1 MGPPPVEEP
10 VVTRVPG
17 IAREPAVGILLVV
30 LERGRVDK
38 DASLGR
44 LFPPLRVG
52 ALGAPEA
59 RFLGSDIVH
68 SDTINVKVGDE
79 PLFDDIRL

>member
-1 MGPPPVEEP
+1 M
-10 VVTRVPG
+10 TRVPG

-38 DASLGR
+38 DASLGK

-59 RFLGSDIVH
+59 RFLRGDIVH
-68 SDTINVKVGDE
+68 NDTINVKSRRRTS
-79 PLFDDIRL
+79 F